1 MIRINGFLCLE
12 LENVGTGTVVILVKR
27 RTNVSDESGVFKRS
41 LSLTD
46 LVKS

>member
-1 MIRINGFLCLE
+1 VFRIRQCRYGGSDSSE
-12 LENVGTGTVVILVKR
+12 TKDD
-27 RTNVSDESGVFKRS
+27 VSDESGVFARS

>member
-1 MIRINGFLCLE
+1 MFRIRKCRYQYGSDSSE
-12 LENVGTGTVVILVKR
+12 TKDD
-27 RTNVSDESGVFKRS
+27 VSDESGVFTRS